1 MIKSLLIALT
11 LLSNSAL
18 ADKNNIIAG
27 INTYF
32 SNVTEQDIN
41 PTPFKGLYEVILRS
55 PRLDVIYISEDG
67 RYLAQGEV
75 IDLKHEKIL
84 RNLDYQV
91 WLKRY

>member
-32 SNVTEQDIN
+32 PNVTEQDIN
-41 PTPFKGLYEVILRS
+41 PTPFKGLYEVIPKEPKIRRHLHFRRRS
-55 PRLDVIYISEDG
+55 LFSPG
-67 RYLAQGEV
+67 RS
-75 IDLKHEKIL
+75 D
-84 RNLDYQV
+84 
-91 WLKRY
+91 

>member
-32 SNVTEQDIN
+32 PNVTEQDIN
-41 PTPFKGLYEVILRS
+41 PTPFKGLYEVSHSKEPKIRRHLHFRRRS
-55 PRLDVIYISEDG
+55 LFSPGRSDWPKNTKKSYTISIIKSG
-67 RYLAQGEV
+67 
-75 IDLKHEKIL
+75 
-84 RNLDYQV
+84 
-91 WLKRY
+91 